1 MPQYLYD
8 SSGNITHVYLPI
20 DEWNELLK
28 NYPEIENRIGNS
40 TTQLELKII
49 NPEKEAFVLELL
61 LTLQQAGALTVLRC
75 NGKTI
80 LPEELE
86 NKVTESR
93 LKQANKL
100 LQQNARLKDK

>member
-8 SSGNITHVYLPI
+8 SSDTITHVYLPI

-61 LTLQQAGALTVLRC
+61 LTLQQAGALTVISC
-75 NGKTI
+75 DGKTI
-80 LPEELE
+80 SPEELE

-100 LQQNARLKDK
+100 LQQNAGLKDK

>member
-40 TTQLELKII
+40 TTQL
-49 NPEKEAFVLELL
+49 
-61 LTLQQAGALTVLRC
+61 
-75 NGKTI
+75 
-80 LPEELE
+80 
-86 NKVTESR
+86 
-93 LKQANKL
+93 
-100 LQQNARLKDK
+100 D